1 MITVNDIMTK
11 GLITVSP
18 GMEVTQ
24 AAKILIE
31 KHING
36 LPVVD
41 EFGNIVG
48 ILCQSDIIAQ
58 QKELPIPSLFA
69 FLDGY
74 LTLTNIKNLEKQ
86 ARKITAIT
94 VDHAMTPDPVTVS
107 PDTSIETVATLM
119 VDNNFH
125 TLPVLADGKLVGI
138 VGKEDV
144 LRTLIP

>member
-41 EFGNIVG
+41 ESGNLVG

-86 ARKITAIT
+86 ARKITAII

-144 LRTLIP
+144 LKTLIP